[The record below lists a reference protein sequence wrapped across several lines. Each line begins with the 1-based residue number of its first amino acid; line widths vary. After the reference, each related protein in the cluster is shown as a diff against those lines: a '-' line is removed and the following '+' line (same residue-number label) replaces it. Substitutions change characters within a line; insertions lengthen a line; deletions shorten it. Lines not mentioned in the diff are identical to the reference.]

1 MVPCL
6 LPKAAVATPVKQHN
20 TGVSMTYIVD
30 YQLSDLTYG
39 TETFNTRALAALR
52 CIELE
57 DESALYIYMS
67 IQTD

>member
-1 MVPCL
+1 
-6 LPKAAVATPVKQHN
+6 
-20 TGVSMTYIVD
+20 MTYIVE